1 MASSFH
7 IDVGTNATPPTGERN
22 MNTTTTAHESIQR
35 IERAIVRTLLT
46 KAIKNGYSIAL
57 DNGEEVIPLQG
68 TVKSMLGVM
77 MSVDEETLLLKKDG
91 KKGAIALVYGNTG
104 WDVIHDYTV
113 GLCSLIEPIENK
125 FRMCQ

>member
-1 MASSFH
+1 MASSLRFN
-7 IDVGTNATPPTGERN
+7 VGTSATATTGERN
-22 MNTTTTAHESIQR
+22 MNTTTTAHDATGIQR
-35 IERAIVRTLLT
+35 IERAIVRSILT

-57 DNGEEVIPLQG
+57 DNGEEAMPLQG
-68 TVKSMLGVM
+68 SVKEMMSAM

-125 FRMCQ
+125 FRM

>member
-1 MASSFH
+1 
-7 IDVGTNATPPTGERN
+7 
-22 MNTTTTAHESIQR
+22 MNTAHEATSIQS
-35 IERAIVRTLLT
+35 IERSIVRTLLT
-46 KAIKNGYSIAL
+46 KAIKNGFTIAL

-68 TVKSMLGVM
+68 TVKSMMNLM

-91 KKGAIALVYGNTG
+91 KKGAVALVYGNTG

>member
-1 MASSFH
+1 
-7 IDVGTNATPPTGERN
+7 

-104 WDVIHDYTV
+104 WDVIHDYTI

>member
-1 MASSFH
+1 
-7 IDVGTNATPPTGERN
+7 
-22 MNTTTTAHESIQR
+22 MNTTAHDVTSIQR

-57 DNGEEVIPLQG
+57 DNGEEVIPLEG
-68 TVKSMLGVM
+68 TVKSMMSLM

-91 KKGAIALVYGNTG
+91 KKGAVALVYGNTG

-113 GLCSLIEPIENK
+113 GLCRLIEPIENK
-125 FRMCQ
+125 FRM

>member
-1 MASSFH
+1 MASSLRFN
-7 IDVGTNATPPTGERN
+7 VGTSATATTGERN

-57 DNGEEVIPLQG
+57 DNGEEVMPLQG
-68 TVKSMLGVM
+68 SVKEMMSAM

-91 KKGAIALVYGNTG
+91 KKGAVALVYGNTG

-125 FRMCQ
+125 FRM